1 MPDAQFKLFNR
12 SGETVQTWRGINLM
26 REMPV
31 GRYQYRGELDGY
43 RDLVG
48 QFVVRENEVTRV
60 DADFNESMRS
70 ETDAAIA
77 EEQRQRA
84 LEQQRRP
91 GNTPRSTPPQ
101 RRAGSSSRSEPQGGF
116 SAPRSF
122 TAVGFS
128 YSQLDLETTAFAQ
141 NIEENIGGSLSIY
154 NTNLRLWALNMHVG
168 YSQLTLAESAD
179 NFEEDTI
186 DVMSYSLV
194 TGPKLGLGPFNI
206 FAMGGIEGNTL
217 FYEGFDGESHT
228 TADLVAE
235 FGALFAPAALPFGF
249 RFSMTIPVEQLEGD
263 PIFTRQEIGIIFK

>member
-1 MPDAQFKLFNR
+1 
-12 SGETVQTWRGINLM
+12 M

-48 QFVVRENEVTRV
+48 QFVVQENEVTRV
-60 DADFNESMRS
+60 DAEFNESMRS
-70 ETDAAIA
+70 ESDAIA

-91 GNTPRSTPPQ
+91 GNAPRSTPPQ
-101 RRAGSSSRSEPQGGF
+101 RRPDNSTGSGSQGGF
-116 SAPRSF
+116 SAPRNF
-122 TAVGFS
+122 TAIGFS
-128 YSQLDLETTAFAQ
+128 YTQLDLETSAFSQ
-141 NIEENIGGSLSIY
+141 NIEENIGGSLSVY
-154 NTNLRLWALNMHVG
+154 NTSLRLWALGMHFG
-168 YSQLTLAESAD
+168 YSQLTLVESASS
-179 NFEEDTI
+179 FEEDTI

-194 TGPKLGLGPFNI
+194 TGPKLGLGPINI

-217 FYEGFDGESHT
+217 FYEGFEGESHT
-228 TADLVAE
+228 TADLVVE

-249 RFSMTIPVEQLEGD
+249 RYSMTMPVEQLEGD